1 MDPMLMQGD
10 VVGDGEIGAAEPGTQ
25 QDPELAMATMQQEE
39 ILRQTLL
46 QTAYGDQSP
55 ERQSIDRD

>member
-10 VVGDGEIGAAEPGTQ
+10 VTGDGEIGAAAPGTQ
-25 QDPELAMATMQQEE
+25 EDPTLAMATMEQEA

-46 QTAYGDQSP
+46 QTAYGEQSP
-55 ERQSIDRD
+55 ERQSVDKD